1 MTQFE
6 HDEIQ
11 DLIDAAIRKAMAKH
25 NRNATIISAGLG
37 FGVLAFYTSILLTI
51 VHRIGPPVR

>member
-1 MTQFE
+1 MTEFE

-11 DLIDAAIRKAMAKH
+11 DLIDAAIQKAMAKH
-25 NRNATIISAGLG
+25 NRNATIISASLG

-51 VHRIGPPVR
+51 VHRIGSTVR